1 MSFVASTNKY
11 VQILHFHGTSFLQP
25 IMFDPS
31 GSVTCLPLKANALTL
46 QRVTAKSH
54 IFSHSIPEAIMRLR
68 HSCARSQASF
78 FFRSVPSIYK
88 FCYALVD
95 KGIALTS
102 MMWIPRGD
110 PCFTFSL
117 YSRRLRI
124 PSWFHSLQKH
134 NSFTIV
140 QCLLVKIL
148 RDTPRHG
155 HFNTGFGI
163 ACSNIWWLIFML
175 FFCDREIEPPS
186 RFSDQASIL

>member
-46 QRVTAKSH
+46 QHVTAKSH
-54 IFSHSIPEAIMRLR
+54 IFSHSILEAIMRLR

-117 YSRRLRI
+117 YSRRLNQCVNKRFCRELYVLVTLPFLI
-124 PSWFHSLQKH
+124 YYHLRVQSDNEFQARCQ
-134 NSFTIV
+134 SFNCHIEQCSETIAY
-140 QCLLVKIL
+140 
-148 RDTPRHG
+148 RRRTR
-155 HFNTGFGI
+155 
-163 ACSNIWWLIFML
+163 W
-175 FFCDREIEPPS
+175 
-186 RFSDQASIL
+186 